1 MCYHPSMDRRLLV
14 LTLTLTMSAVVA
26 APLLAADDRPQ
37 LARARSL
44 YNAGDFD
51 GALAAAD
58 EARRLSER
66 TDSADLIA
74 ARALLEKFRATASP
88 DDLIQARERL
98 RRVSPDGFA
107 ERERLEFVVGLGE
120 ALFFDD
126 APGAAADVFDSV
138 LDSPQP
144 MLEGRDLV
152 LDWWAS
158 AVEQDAKPR
167 TEFDRYALY
176 ERVRQRMR
184 AELSDHPSSATAAYW
199 SVAAARG
206 QGDLQGAWAAAQA
219 AWVRAALAPMDRG
232 AALRGDIDRLMQRAV
247 IPERART
254 IGQPPETLQEEWEKF
269 KEKWSR

>member
-1 MCYHPSMDRRLLV
+1 MPRGLL
-14 LTLTLTMSAVVA
+14 LLALAMTIIA

-44 YNAGDFD
+44 YNAGDFE
-51 GALAAAD
+51 GAIAAAD
-58 EARRLSER
+58 EARKLSDR

-88 DDLIQARERL
+88 DDLSGARERL
-98 RRVSPDGFA
+98 RRISPDGFA
-107 ERERLEFVVGLGE
+107 DRERLEFVVGLGE

-126 APGAAADVFDSV
+126 APGAAAAVFDSV

-144 MLEGRDLV
+144 MLDGRDLV

-167 TEFDRYALY
+167 TEFDRQALY

-184 AELSDHPSSATAAYW
+184 VELSEHPSSATAAYW

-219 AWVRAALAPMDRG
+219 AWVRAVLAPMDRG
-232 AALRGDIDRLMQRAV
+232 AALRGDIDRLMQRAI

-254 IGQPPETLQEEWEKF
+254 VGQPPETLHEEWEAF
-269 KEKWSR
+269 KAKWSR

>member
-1 MCYHPSMDRRLLV
+1 MVRRLLV
-14 LTLTLTMSAVVA
+14 LTLTMSVAVA
-26 APLLAADDRPQ
+26 APLLADDRPQ

-44 YNAGDFD
+44 YNAGDFE
-51 GALAAAD
+51 GAIAAAD
-58 EARRLSER
+58 EARKLAER

-74 ARALLEKFRATASP
+74 ARALLEKFRTTASP
-88 DDLIQARERL
+88 DDLSQARERL

-107 ERERLEFVVGLGE
+107 DRERLEFVVGLGE

-126 APGAAADVFDSV
+126 APGAAAAVFDSV

-167 TEFDRYALY
+167 TEFDRHALY
-176 ERVRQRMR
+176 ERVRERMR
-184 AELSDHPSSATAAYW
+184 VELTIHPSSATAAYW

-206 QGDLQGAWAAAQA
+206 QGDLQGAWSAAQA
-219 AWVRAALAPMDRG
+219 AWVRAALAPTERG
-232 AALRGDIDRLMQRAV
+232 AALRGDIDRLMQRAI
-247 IPERART
+247 IPERARA
-254 IGQPPETLQEEWEKF
+254 IGQPPETLVDEWESF
-269 KEKWSR
+269 KSKWSR